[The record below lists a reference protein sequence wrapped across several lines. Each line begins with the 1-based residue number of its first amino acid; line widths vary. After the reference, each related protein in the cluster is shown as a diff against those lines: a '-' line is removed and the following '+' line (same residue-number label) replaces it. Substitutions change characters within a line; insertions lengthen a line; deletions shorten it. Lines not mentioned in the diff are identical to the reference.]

1 MKREYTVIIVLFLL
15 ILALLVI
22 AGPFFKTT
30 SDLSDVKSFV
40 IEDLKTT
47 YPNAEIEII
56 STKEK
61 TTDNGGQY
69 YEIKAKVIKGQGT
82 ACPERTHI
90 YYNYPEQN
98 FVPKTPEQV
107 TSNCKVSCTEGTCNL
122 VFPEEAIIA
131 SHTITGTE
139 DVHTYL
145 MAHPDMKAT
154 ATETA
159 SGWAVTWISSDG
171 MSNIEVQLS
180 KSGTMLSVKQIFS
193 SFVANQS

>member
-22 AGPFFKTT
+22 AGPFFKITN
-30 SDLSDVKSFV
+30 DLSDVKSFV

-61 TTDNGGQY
+61 TNDNGGQY
-69 YEIKAKVIKGQGT
+69 YEIKAKVIEGQGT
-82 ACPERTHI
+82 PCPKRTHI

-98 FVPKTPEQV
+98 FVPKTPEHV
-107 TSNCKVSCTEGTCNL
+107 TSNCKVSCTEGTCNI

-131 SHTITGTE
+131 SHTITDTE
-139 DVHTYL
+139 DVHAYL
-145 MAHPDMKAT
+145 VAHPDMKAT
-154 ATETA
+154 ATESA
-159 SGWAVTWISSDG
+159 SGWIVTWVSSDG

-180 KSGTMLSVKQIFS
+180 KDGKVISVKQVFQTP
-193 SFVANQS
+193 VANQS